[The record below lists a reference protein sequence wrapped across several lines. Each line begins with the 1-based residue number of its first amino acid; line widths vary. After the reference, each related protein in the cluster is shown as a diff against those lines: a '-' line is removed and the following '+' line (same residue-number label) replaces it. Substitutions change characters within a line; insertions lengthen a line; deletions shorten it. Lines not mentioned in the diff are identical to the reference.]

1 MIFLSLGAGV
11 QSTCLLMLGI
21 RGEIERP
28 DHIIFADTGFEPLA
42 VYEHLEWCKRQAEK
56 AGIPLHVVKAKMDM
70 REGFDG
76 FEAGTNKFWNER
88 PPFYV
93 ENKKDMQYSDGE
105 KEYSI
110 KAGRGTMLRQC
121 TRDAKIKPIERKQK
135 ELMGFKTSRGIPD
148 GAAIVQIGIST
159 DEARRASPSTVR
171 WIERDYPLIDPL
183 KWSRADCQAWWE
195 HEYPHVSLPSSSC
208 IICPY
213 KTSRM
218 WARMKQDQPEDFADA
233 CDLDDR
239 FRAAFLRRTKQTV
252 YIHRDFVP
260 LREANL
266 NETQGSFD
274 LEDAIYCAGGCGL

>member
-1 MIFLSLGAGV
+1 MSTDTDAGLAFEPLVRFLSLGAGV

-28 DHIIFADTGFEPLA
+28 DHILFADTGLEPQA
-42 VYEHLEWCKRQAEK
+42 VYKHLEWCKRQAEK

-70 REGFDG
+70 RQE
-76 FEAGTNKFWNER
+76 FEAFERDEVASMHMR
-88 PPFYV
+88 PPLMIV
-93 ENKKDMQYSDGE
+93 GD
-105 KEYSI
+105 
-110 KAGRGTMLRQC
+110 RGSGIGQRQC
-121 TRDAKIKPIERKQK
+121 TRDAKIKPLERKKK
-135 ELMGFKTSRGIPD
+135 EIMGYKNARGIPD

-159 DEARRASPSTVR
+159 DEARRASPSQTR
-171 WIERDYPLIDPL
+171 WVERDFPLIDPL
-183 KWSRADCQAWWE
+183 KWSRADCQSWWE
-195 HEYPHVSLPSSSC
+195 REYPHVSLPSSSC

-213 KTSRM
+213 KTGRM

-266 NETQGSFD
+266 NETQGAFD